1 MTSPIRIIETEDGSQ
16 SLYNE
21 ALNETYHSTHGA
33 LTESQY
39 VFIKQGLDL
48 LVERGEAKIHIF
60 EVGFG
65 TGLNALLVQ
74 EYAQRNPQLTISFT
88 TLEPFPL
95 SGSLIEDLS
104 YDERIAGVSKDDF
117 EALHNCD
124 WNTSVS
130 LLANFSLTKFRT
142 TLKDFESSSN
152 FDLIFFDAFAPSKQP
167 EMWEVALLSKI
178 SALMKSDGVFVTY
191 CARGQLKRDLAGLGL
206 VVETLPGP
214 PGKKEMVRAV
224 KEASDKP

>member
-21 ALNETYHSTHGA
+21 NLNETYHSTHGA

-48 LVERGEAKIHIF
+48 LVNRDETEVNIL

-65 TGLNALLVQ
+65 TGLNVLLVRD
-74 EYAQRNPQLTISFT
+74 YARRNPQLKIRFS

-95 SGSLIEDLS
+95 SEALISSLR
-104 YDERIAGVSKDDF
+104 YDELLEGVS
-117 EALHNCD
+117 
-124 WNTSVS
+124 
-130 LLANFSLTKFRT
+130 R
-142 TLKDFESSSN
+142 KDFEELHSCAWEEGVQILDNFIFSKHKSPLGEFSTSSK

-167 EMWEVALLSKI
+167 EMWEMALLSRVFT
-178 SALMKSDGVFVTY
+178 LMRENGVFVTY
-191 CARGQLKRDLAGLGL
+191 CARGQLKRDLADLGL
-206 VVETLPGP
+206 IVETLAGP
-214 PGKKEMVRAV
+214 PGKKEMVRGI
-224 KEASDKP
+224 KP

>member
-1 MTSPIRIIETEDGSQ
+1 MTNPIRIIETEDGSQ

-48 LVERGEAKIHIF
+48 FVERGETEVDIF

-65 TGLNALLVQ
+65 TGLNALLIQ
-74 EYAQRNPQLTISFT
+74 EYAQRNPQLTLNFT

-95 SGSLIEDLS
+95 SDALIEDLS
-104 YDERIAGVSKDDF
+104 YDKLIAGVSNDDF
-117 EALHNCD
+117 RALHNCD
-124 WNTSVS
+124 WEAPIK
-130 LLANFSLTKFRT
+130 LLTNFSLTKHRT
-142 TLKDFESSSN
+142 TLKDFETSSS

-167 EMWEVALLSKI
+167 EMWEMALLSKI
-178 SALMKSDGVFVTY
+178 SALMNDDGVFVTY
-191 CARGQLKRDLAGLGL
+191 CARGQLKRDLADLGL
-206 VVETLPGP
+206 TVETLPGP

-224 KEASDKP
+224 KGTSDMP